1 MRWRNVAVHGH
12 LHGHSPVR
20 IGRFRPPA
28 TSQHEY
34 DMANVLSP
42 GPLVKVS
49 DLLPQN
55 SCPLPRRGFRLA
67 QGVLANPGQPWQL
80 LRIKHD
86 GGVCVHRAGRGKPPF
101 YSPHH
106 RLCDP
111 RNSVW
116 LRRTPHWRRGR
127 SSPAPNHSWVEV

>member
-1 MRWRNVAVHGH
+1 MPTNQSRTFDSSFDSDVARSHRVLGDE
-12 LHGHSPVR
+12 LNESYSVALYGAASR
-20 IGRFRPPA
+20 LPA
-28 TSQHEY
+28 WP
-34 DMANVLSP
+34 DLR
-42 GPLVKVS
+42 LVYLA
-49 DLLPQN
+49 LL
-55 SCPLPRRGFRLA
+55 A
-67 QGVLANPGQPWQL
+67 DAQL

-106 RLCDP
+106 RFCDP

-127 SSPAPNHSWVEV
+127 PAPAPNHSWVEV